1 MHVSSY
7 DELVV
12 TLAMTPT
19 GSHLP
24 KVLAI
29 DDSELIHRLLQVRL
43 QYENLELH
51 GALTAGD
58 GMRMARDLRPDVI
71 LLDIEMD
78 GMDGFAVL
86 TELKSDPMLQ
96 DIPVIF
102 ISATASMEDRVRALD
117 LGAVDFV
124 GKPFEV
130 VELKARVRSALR
142 VQHLLKMLA
151 QKAQVDGLTGLWNRT
166 YFDRRLAQEVSEAV
180 RHRRPLTLV
189 MCDIDGFKRLND
201 QHGHPFGDHVL
212 ETFAKLLQ
220 TGRASDVS
228 CRYGGEEFG
237 IILPNTSAAEG
248 MEVAERYRRALEAT
262 PWAGVEGLRVTVSL
276 GVSDLWSLPNGQTP
290 EELLAEADAALY
302 RAKAAGRN
310 RVEGGSSRSAAR

>member
-1 MHVSSY
+1 
-7 DELVV
+7 
-12 TLAMTPT
+12 MTTNP
-19 GSHLP
+19 LP

-43 QYENLELH
+43 QHEQLELH
-51 GALTAGD
+51 GSTDAANGI
-58 GMRMARDLRPDVI
+58 RMARDLHPDVI
-71 LLDIEMD
+71 LLDIEMKD
-78 GMDGFAVL
+78 MDGFEVL
-86 TELKSDPMLQ
+86 QRLKADPELQ

-166 YFDRRLAQEVSEAV
+166 YFDGRMHQEVAEAM
-180 RHRRPLTLV
+180 RHQRSLTLL
-189 MCDIDGFKRLND
+189 MCDIDYFKRLND
-201 QHGHPFGDHVL
+201 RYGHPFGDLVI
-212 ETFAKLLQ
+212 ERMSKILQ
-220 TGRASDVS
+220 SGRTTDIA

-237 IILPNTSAAEG
+237 IILPNTSGPEAI
-248 MEVAERYRRALEAT
+248 EVADRYRRQFEAET
-262 PWAGVEGLRVTVSL
+262 WPGAETLKVTASFGVASVSHT
-276 GVSDLWSLPNGQTP
+276 GGPQTAD
-290 EELLAEADAALY
+290 ELVAAADAALY
-302 RAKAAGRN
+302 RAKELGRN
-310 RVEGGSSRSAAR
+310 RVECTSGAGAVS